1 MKRNLLIIILSIIG
15 LSINTD
21 YDLVS
26 GVSKSFT
33 SLSSSNIYTFFIKA
47 EIGQTVVFTISKS
60 DDYLPSSQKIY
71 FYEYSSRN
79 PKSYEYHSSGYPSY
93 HYYSFSKTIY
103 PSYSTTY
110 VAMEITPDST
120 ISNIEIKATVSGTSS
135 KQDID
140 NAVGLV
146 GLSLLAVIL
155 IPILVFICII
165 VAIICVCCRKRD
177 NVVYINNPA
186 INPNPPVQ
194 PLYPTNPPP
203 QYIQTNPP
211 PQYIQNNPPPQY
223 MINNPPPQ
231 YIPPPQ

>member
-1 MKRNLLIIILSIIG
+1 MKKNFLIIILSIIG
-15 LSINTD
+15 LSINYE
-21 YDLVS
+21 YDLSS
-26 GVSKSFT
+26 GVSRSFN
-33 SLSSSNIYTFFIKA
+33 LSSSYTYKFYIKA

-79 PKSYEYHSSGYPSY
+79 PKSYDYHSYSYPSY
-93 HYYSFSKTIY
+93 HSNSFSKTIY
-103 PSYSTTY
+103 PLSYSTTY
-110 VAMEITPDST
+110 IAMEITPDST
-120 ISNIEIKATVSGTSS
+120 ISNVEIKATVSGTSS

-140 NAVGLV
+140 KAVGLV

-155 IPILVFICII
+155 IPILVCICIT

-177 NVVYINNPA
+177 NNVVYINNPA
-186 INPNPPVQ
+186 TNPNPPVQ

-203 QYIQTNPP
+203 QYIQ
-211 PQYIQNNPPPQY
+211 NNPPPQY
-223 MINNPPPQ
+223 MANNPPPQ

>member
-1 MKRNLLIIILSIIG
+1 MKKNFLIIILSIIG
-15 LSINTD
+15 LSINYE
-21 YDLVS
+21 YDLSS
-26 GVSKSFT
+26 GVSRSFN
-33 SLSSSNIYTFFIKA
+33 LSSSYTYKFYIKA

-60 DDYLPSSQKIY
+60 DEYLPSSQKID
-71 FYEYSSRN
+71 FYEYSTRN
-79 PKSYEYHSSGYPSY
+79 SYSYEYHTSGYTSY
-93 HYYSFSKTIY
+93 HSYSFSKTIY

-110 VAMEITPDST
+110 VAMEIDPDST
-120 ISNIEIKATVSGTSS
+120 ISNVVIKATVSGTSS

-140 NAVGLV
+140 NAVGLA

-155 IPILVFICII
+155 IPILVCICIT

-186 INPNPPVQ
+186 TNPPVQ

-203 QYIQTNPP
+203 QYIQNNPP

-223 MINNPPPQ
+223 MTNNPPPQ

>member
-1 MKRNLLIIILSIIG
+1 MKRNFLIIILSIIG
-15 LSINTD
+15 LSINTEEV
-21 YDLVS
+21 YDLKS
-26 GVSKSFT
+26 GVSKNFT
-33 SLSSSNIYTFFIKA
+33 SLYSTSTYKFYINA
-47 EIGQTVVFTISKS
+47 EVGQNVKFTISTS
-60 DDYLPSSQKIY
+60 GSYLPSYQYIY
-71 FYEYSSRN
+71 FYEYSSRYSS
-79 PKSYEYHSSGYPSY
+79 SYVDFTTDHTSSSSY
-93 HYYSFSKTIY
+93 SSTYSKTIY

-110 VAMEITPDST
+110 VAMKIDPDST
-120 ISNIEIKATVSGTSS
+120 ISNVVIKATVSGTSS

-155 IPILVFICII
+155 IPILVCICIT

-186 INPNPPVQ
+186 TNPNPPVQ

-203 QYIQTNPP
+203 QYIQN
-211 PQYIQNNPPPQY
+211 IPPPQY
-223 MINNPPPQ
+223 MTNNPPPQ